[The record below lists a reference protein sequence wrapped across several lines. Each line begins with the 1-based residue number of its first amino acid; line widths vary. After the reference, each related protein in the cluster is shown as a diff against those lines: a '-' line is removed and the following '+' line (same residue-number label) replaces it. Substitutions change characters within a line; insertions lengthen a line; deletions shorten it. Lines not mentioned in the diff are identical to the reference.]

1 MGDQILDVNNQSFLD
16 ITHDEAVSILKYCK
30 TPMMTIRPVGKVRTD
45 WDGTNIAV
53 RISR

>member
-30 TPMMTIRPVGKVRTD
+30 TPIMTIRPVGKVTKRYHKQ
-45 WDGTNIAV
+45 WAAN
-53 RISR
+53 